1 MEGIMGGKKQAKKKF
16 PVLPVAFGI
25 VILCLAFVYAGGVIY
40 YQNHFVNGTVI
51 DRVDVSGM
59 TIE

>member
-1 MEGIMGGKKQAKKKF
+1 MGGKKQAKKKF

-51 DRVDVSGM
+51 DRSM
-59 TIE
+59 YQE